1 MADPT
6 LRRAEHL
13 AALERLQ
20 PGLAHSARSD
30 LGNVALQIHLLG
42 ELLERSKALDGEE
55 RARLTAPL
63 ARTRTGLDR
72 VGRWIDAVLA
82 ALAPTGTDAEG
93 CDLGALLGEL
103 GPLLSAGFHERR
115 IEWRAAE
122 VAPGTRVGVGRETV
136 RAAITI
142 AAAGMMETA
151 PAMGGRIEAG
161 VERRGNE
168 VLLRLEGAGVRADSG
183 WMKIVE
189 HTLAGARCQ
198 VTAEPDQDRVVMRF
212 PGAH

>member
-1 MADPT
+1 MADPN

-13 AALERLQ
+13 AALARLQ

-30 LGNVALQIHLLG
+30 LGNVALQVHLLG

-55 RARLTAPL
+55 RARLAAPL

-72 VGRWIDAVLA
+72 VERWVNAVLA
-82 ALAPTGTDAEG
+82 ALAPGEAEADG
-93 CDLGALLGEL
+93 CDLGVLLGEL

-115 IEWRAAE
+115 IEWRAAP
-122 VAPGTRVGVGRETV
+122 VAPGLRVGVGRETV

-142 AAAGMMETA
+142 AAAGMMESA
-151 PAMGGRIEAG
+151 PAMGGRIEACA
-161 VERRGNE
+161 ERQGNE
-168 VLLRLEGAGVRADSG
+168 VQLSLAGAGVRADAG
-183 WMKIVE
+183 WVKVVSD
-189 HTLAGARCQ
+189 TLAEAHCR
-198 VTAEPDQDRVVMRF
+198 VIAEPEQDRVVMRF